1 MWIIPKNLP
10 ISRSA
15 LDMVESTSGF
25 NELSEMCEQ
34 SLLWRSKPSRART
47 WSQRWKR
54 VSWMRLLSG
63 RILKPSLGTSFAE
76 KWTSSLEAF
85 LANRSAVPALEEEVT
100 TRVTCGHTSR
110 EAFDLSDLPLFS
122 WRTSKESSL
131 QSSRAITGQTPK
143 QRQWLFMS
151 SENFNAWVTS
161 QRREHSA
168 RLKSARLTNE
178 RELSSWRSP
187 TASAIGEETGLVT
200 KSGEPWRG
208 EGRAY
213 RADGTNKQHDLTLQ
227 VLAGG
232 LPGEDSHNIIGNHR
246 GQYLKENNWK
256 TPTAAEGGK
265 IGNNINRGQI
275 GLSNDPILEKGINK
289 TYPTPCA
296 RDYKDMAL
304 NKQRSDRRCGKPRLE
319 DSLPQA
325 VLLDTSYRG
334 DLNPRWVET
343 LMGLEVGWVA
353 SGNKID
359 ELRLL
364 GNGVVPQTAERA
376 FLMLASKMLPLPR
389 ASASSSVESRSGA
402 TAFPSS
408 QELGH
413 HSSAT

>member
-10 ISRSA
+10 ISHSA
-15 LDMVESTSGF
+15 LDMVESTLDF

-63 RILKPSLGTSFAE
+63 RILKLSLGNSFAE
-76 KWTSSLEAF
+76 RWTSSLEAS
-85 LANRSAVPALEEEVT
+85 LASHSLPLALDEEAT
-100 TRVTCGHTSR
+100 TRATCGHTSR
-110 EAFDLSDLPLFS
+110 EGSDLSDLPLFS
-122 WRTSKESSL
+122 WRTSKGSSP

-143 QRQWLFMS
+143 ERQWLSMS
-151 SENFNAWVTS
+151 SESFSAWVTN

-200 KSGEPWRG
+200 RSGEPWRG

-213 RADGTNKQHDLTLQ
+213 RADGTNKQHDLNLQ
-227 VLAGG
+227 VLADGQ
-232 LPGEDSHNIIGNHR
+232 PGEASPSMIGSHR
-246 GQYLKENNWK
+246 GPSPKENNWK
-256 TPTAAEGGK
+256 TPTAAEGGE
-265 IGNNINRGQI
+265 IGNSINKGQI
-275 GLSNDPILEKGINK
+275 GLSNDPILEQGMVK
-289 TYPTPCA
+289 TFPTPCA

-304 NKQRSDRRCGKPRLE
+304 KKQRSDRRSGKPRLE

-325 VLLDTSYRG
+325 VLLDVSYRG
-334 DLNPRWVET
+334 DLNPRWVEK
-343 LMGLEVGWVA
+343 LMGLEIGWVA

-376 FLMLASKMLPLPR
+376 FLMLASKMLPRPT

-402 TAFPSS
+402 ASSSS